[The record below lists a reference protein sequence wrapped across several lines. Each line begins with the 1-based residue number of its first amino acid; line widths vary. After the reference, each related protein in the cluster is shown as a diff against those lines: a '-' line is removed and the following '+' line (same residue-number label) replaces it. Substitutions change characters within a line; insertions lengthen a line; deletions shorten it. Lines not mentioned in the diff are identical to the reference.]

1 MLMAPKR
8 EFVATVYVVHD
19 NKVLLVF
26 HKKLKKWLP
35 PGGHIDDN
43 ELPDETAVREVK
55 EETGIDIELIG
66 EKQHKMSDIVK
77 PLFRP
82 EVVQLEDIE
91 HNNEV
96 HQHIDLFYLAVPKTH
111 KICMSDES
119 VDVRWFLL
127 KDMKKEK
134 VPENIKY
141 TARLMIEKVKKIN

>member
-1 MLMAPKR
+1 MMRR
-8 EFVATVYVVHD
+8 EFVATVYVVHN

-55 EETGIDIELIG
+55 EETGIDIELVG
-66 EKQHKMSDIVK
+66 EKQHKMSDIVE
-77 PLFRP
+77 PLRTP
-82 EVVQLEDIE
+82 EVVQVEDIE
-91 HNNEV
+91 HDNEV

-119 VDVRWFLL
+119 LDLRWFSLE
-127 KDMKKEK
+127 DMEKEK
-134 VPENIKY
+134 VPKNIKY
-141 TARLMIEKVKKIN
+141 TARLMIEKVKTIN